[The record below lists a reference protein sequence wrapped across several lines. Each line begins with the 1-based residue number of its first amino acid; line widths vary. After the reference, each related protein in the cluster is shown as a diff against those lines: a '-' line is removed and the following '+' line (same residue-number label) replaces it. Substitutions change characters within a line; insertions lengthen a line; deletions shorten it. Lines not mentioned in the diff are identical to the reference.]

1 MRAPVW
7 LRPAFH
13 LAMAT
18 PLLLLTG
25 SWVLLLTGGEQ
36 LGSNPVEETIHSLGT
51 SALRSLL
58 LALAITPL
66 FRLTGWQPV
75 MTLRRAAGLWAF
87 AYAALHLSVY
97 FGLDLALS
105 VPALLNDIAKRPFIL
120 FGMAAWLMLLPL
132 AVTSTR
138 GWIKRLGAR
147 NWQRLHR
154 LVYVAPVAV
163 IVHIM
168 LFAKGTPLWPW
179 YYAATLAL
187 LLGLR
192 LVPLQQLRRRMNA

>member
-1 MRAPVW
+1 
-7 LRPAFH
+7 
-13 LAMAT
+13 MAT
-18 PLLLLTG
+18 PLLLLSG
-25 SWVLLLTGGEQ
+25 SWVLLLTGGGT

-51 SALRSLL
+51 TALRSLL

-66 FRLTGWQPV
+66 FRLSGWQPV

-105 VPALLNDIAKRPFIL
+105 LPALVKDIAKRPFIL
-120 FGMAAWLMLLPL
+120 FGMAAFLLLLPL

-138 GWIKRLGAR
+138 GWVKRLGAR

-154 LVYVAPVAV
+154 LAYVAPVAV

-179 YYAATLAL
+179 YYAGALAL

-192 LVPLQQLRRRMNA
+192 LVPLQRLRHRVDR